1 MSKQDEIWA
10 LVPARSGS
18 KGFPGKNVAQLN
30 GLPLLTHSIIFAKSL
45 PFVTKV
51 VLSTDSEEYAE
62 IGRKYGAHVPFLRS
76 DAASADLSMEED
88 ILLDFSNQAN
98 SRGIEL
104 PRSLLWL
111 RPTHPLREHSV
122 FVEAHEKFKSG
133 KYSAIC
139 VVTPED
145 PRIFNVRNDCIQPVT
160 SDFQGR
166 SMIRRQDCAPA
177 YRIFSGEIFHT
188 PDGFD
193 PHFLG
198 DRIGFAAQ
206 SRQCRFDIDYQED
219 LDYLNYLLSTEAG
232 SQRYGHLVQRGDRG

>member
-18 KGFPGKNVAQLN
+18 KGFPGKNVSQLN
-30 GLPLLTHSIIFAKSL
+30 GLPLLAHSILFAKNL

-62 IGRKYGAHVPFLRS
+62 IGEKYGAHVPFLRS

-88 ILLDFSNQAN
+88 ILLDFSTQAH

-111 RPTHPLREHSV
+111 RPTHPLREHAA

-133 KYSAIC
+133 NYSSVC

-145 PRIFNVRNDCIQPVT
+145 PRIFNVQNGCIQPVT

-177 YRIFSGEIFHT
+177 YRIFSGEFFHA

-219 LDYLNYLLSTEAG
+219 LDYLNYLLSTDAG
-232 SQRYGHLVQRGDRG
+232 MQRYGHLVQRGGRG